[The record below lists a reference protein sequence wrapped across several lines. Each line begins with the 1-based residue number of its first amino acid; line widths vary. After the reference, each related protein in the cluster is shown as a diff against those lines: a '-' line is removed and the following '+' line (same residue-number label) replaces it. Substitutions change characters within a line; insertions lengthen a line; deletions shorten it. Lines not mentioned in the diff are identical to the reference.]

1 MLISNLRAMGN
12 KLYAIRKRLG
22 ITQAEAA
29 EKAGISDRSYADIE
43 RGTANMRVQ
52 TLLQICNGLKITP
65 NDILADDSDE
75 SVNDNELANR
85 IIGLSTDEK
94 RKLIA
99 LINLLF

>member
-52 TLLQICNGLKITP
+52 TLLQICDGLKITP
-65 NDILADDSDE
+65 NDILVDDSDE
-75 SVNDNELANR
+75 AVNDSELTKR
-85 IIGLSTDEK
+85 VISLSTDKK
-94 RKLIA
+94 RKLIE

>member
-12 KLYAIRKRLG
+12 KLYVIRKRLG

-29 EKAGISDRSYADIE
+29 EKSGISDRSYADIE

-65 NDILADDSDE
+65 NDILVEASDE
-75 SVNDNELANR
+75 EVNDSELADR
-85 IIGLSTDEK
+85 VCSLSNEDK
-94 RKLIA
+94 RKLTE

>member
-1 MLISNLRAMGN
+1 MLISNLRDMGN

-65 NDILADDSDE
+65 NDILVDDSDE
-75 SVNDNELANR
+75 AVNDSELTKR
-85 IIGLSTDEK
+85 VISLSTDEK
-94 RKLIA
+94 RKLIE

>member
-29 EKAGISDRSYADIE
+29 ELAGISDRSYADIE

-52 TLLQICNGLKITP
+52 TLISICKGLKITP
-65 NDILADDSDE
+65 NDILVENAVEAANDS
-75 SVNDNELANR
+75 ELADR
-85 IIGLSTDEK
+85 VCSLSNEDK
-94 RKLIA
+94 RKLTE